1 MFGATYEHNSNGYT
15 HVFGVQELNGDN
27 PNTIRCNRK
36 SEIQDGGR
44 QTGSTFISASIPDSN
59 EIPTATPM
67 FSGSRNSMVI
77 TRLPPYVTGSR
88 KFKMVAVKLEVL
100 LYQLLY
106 QIATKFQRL
115 LLCFRGPGFPTSGYI
130 GW

>member
-27 PNTIRCNRK
+27 PNTTRCNRK

-44 QTGSTFISASIPDSN
+44 QTGSTFISASIPDTN

-77 TRLPPYVTGSR
+77 TRILPEVTGSQ
-88 KFKMVAVKLEVL
+88 KSNMAAAKPEVIITL
-100 LYQLLY
+100 DLQYW
-106 QIATKFQRL
+106 K
-115 LLCFRGPGFPTSGYI
+115 
-130 GW
+130 

>member
-27 PNTIRCNRK
+27 PNTTRCNRK

-44 QTGSTFISASIPDSN
+44 QTGSTYISASIADSN

-88 KFKMVAVKLEVL
+88 KFKMVAVNRSRWNFVA
-100 LYQLLY
+100 
-106 QIATKFQRL
+106 I
-115 LLCFRGPGFPTSGYI
+115 C
-130 GW
+130 